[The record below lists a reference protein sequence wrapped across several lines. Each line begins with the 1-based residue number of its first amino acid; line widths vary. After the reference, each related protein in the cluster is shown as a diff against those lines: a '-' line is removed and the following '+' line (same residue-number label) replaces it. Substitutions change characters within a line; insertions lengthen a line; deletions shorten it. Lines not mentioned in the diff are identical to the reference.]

1 MNVKLPDSRCAEL
14 ASRSRS
20 PWHPSIFFNPQRLAE
35 TIAFTPTLGPILV
48 WALLSWW
55 VHEPQWMSRLAVR
68 FVDSHLYAVP
78 TFLQGLLRHALP
90 WLLGFALIALI
101 FHYLYRD
108 TEKPKLSLEARWLAV
123 SSLWGIILCFAG
135 TLRGLSELG
144 NLTPN
149 PIDTPVDALSNHPT
163 LLALKIGCY
172 GLGIGLVVWSSAH
185 IEAAQVQA
193 QASRGRLSTMALAL
207 GVVMGVSG
215 ASLTV
220 QRDWSLIRPLQTSDL
235 APDFNLRNLER
246 GDRVTLESWSESGGL
261 TLIDFWATWC
271 QPCLVAMPQI
281 EAIHHDYHNDNV
293 RVLSVNIE
301 RDDIQTVRK
310 FLENNPMP
318 FEVWIDDDR
327 MAARYDVSLYP
338 TFVLL
343 EDKRVVGIYE
353 GLPGLVGVKREIEAW
368 VNRQRH

>member
-1 MNVKLPDSRCAEL
+1 MNVKLPDSP
-14 ASRSRS
+14 SSKPSPSPRS
-20 PWHPSIFFNPQRLAE
+20 PWHPSIFFNPRRLAE
-35 TIAFTPTLGPILV
+35 TIARTPTLGPIIA

-68 FVDSHLYAVP
+68 LADSHLYAVP

-90 WLLGFALIALI
+90 WLLGFAVIAVI

-108 TEKPKLSLEARWLAV
+108 TEEPKLSLEARWLAI
-123 SSLWGIILCFAG
+123 SSLWGIILSIAG
-135 TLRGLSELG
+135 IVRGLSELG
-144 NLTPN
+144 HLTPDPLDT
-149 PIDTPVDALSNHPT
+149 PIDALGDYPA
-163 LLALKIGCY
+163 LLGLKIGCY
-172 GLGIGLVVWSSAH
+172 GLGIGLVVWSSAQLKAAPM
-185 IEAAQVQA
+185 EAK
-193 QASRGRLSTMALAL
+193 ASQGRLSTMALAL
-207 GVVMGVSG
+207 GVVMGISG
-215 ASLTV
+215 ASVTV
-220 QRDWSLIRPLQTSDL
+220 QRDWSLIRPLQNSDM
-235 APDFNLRNLER
+235 APDFNLQSLER
-246 GDRVTLESWSESGGL
+246 SERVTLETWSQSGGL

-301 RDDIQTVRK
+301 RDDVETVRR
-310 FLENNPMP
+310 FLKNHPMP

-338 TFVLL
+338 TFVLI
-343 EDKRVVGIYE
+343 EDKRVVGIFE
-353 GLPGLVGVKREIEAW
+353 GLPGLVGAKREIEAW